1 MSDLPAKSKD
11 VFAHHPRDWR
21 DNHYVYPVISRRSR
35 GLSIGVNLNPDR
47 ACNFDCIYCQVDRTL
62 PVTVRDVDID
72 RLKSEIDDMLLR
84 ATDGSIFDHTGFGSV
99 PAELR
104 RVNDVAF
111 SGDGEPTTCPEFA
124 AAVETV
130 ANGLRIFELAD
141 VKIVL
146 ITDAC
151 YLKRENVKR
160 GLAMMDE
167 SNGEIWA
174 KLDAGTE
181 AYYKLVNRPNHT
193 LDHVI
198 DNIIDAARVRPIC
211 IQSLF
216 LRIDGRGPDEA
227 EIKAYCERLNHI
239 VGEGGQIKEV
249 QVYTVSRGPA
259 ETYVT
264 ALSDEEKN
272 RIVET
277 AKSLTKLNVVAY

>member
-1 MSDLPAKSKD
+1 MMDRPTEPKD

-47 ACNFDCIYCQVDRTL
+47 ACNFDCIYCQVDRSL
-62 PVTVRDVDID
+62 PVTVRDVDVD
-72 RLKSEIDDMLLR
+72 RLQSELDDMLRR
-84 ATDGSIFDHTGFGSV
+84 ANDGSIFEHAGFGHV

-111 SGDGEPTTCPEFA
+111 SGDGEPTTCPEFV

-130 ANGLRIFELAD
+130 VHGLRSFQLPD

-160 GLAMMDE
+160 GLALMDTC
-167 SNGEIWA
+167 NGEIWA
-174 KLDAGTE
+174 KLDAGTD
-181 AYYKLVNRPNHT
+181 AYYRRVNRPNHS
-193 LDHVI
+193 LDHVVE
-198 DNIIDAARVRPIC
+198 NIIDAARVRPIC

-216 LRIDGRGPDEA
+216 MRIDDVGPDDA
-227 EIKAYCERLNHI
+227 EIIAYCERLNQ
-239 VGEGGQIKEV
+239 VVDEGGKIKEV
-249 QVYTVSRGPA
+249 QVYTVSRDPA
-259 ETYVT
+259 QKNVT
-264 ALSDEEKN
+264 AASDDEKS
-272 RIVET
+272 RIVALAT
-277 AKSLTKLNVVAY
+277 RKTGLNVVAY

>member
-1 MSDLPAKSKD
+1 
-11 VFAHHPRDWR
+11 
-21 DNHYVYPVISRRSR
+21 
-35 GLSIGVNLNPDR
+35 
-47 ACNFDCIYCQVDRTL
+47 
-62 PVTVRDVDID
+62 
-72 RLKSEIDDMLLR
+72 
-84 ATDGSIFDHTGFGSV
+84 
-99 PAELR
+99 
-104 RVNDVAF
+104 
-111 SGDGEPTTCPEFA
+111 
-124 AAVETV
+124 